1 VKSFHGSLAP
11 GLVIGGFI
19 VDLAGIQR
27 LVLQAQ
33 TKKEQDYDLLM
44 ARIKQ
49 AGAPVLS
56 LRRALSP
63 CATDRP
69 VWHARVDRPIS
80 MKILDDSPIF
90 H

>member
-1 VKSFHGSLAP
+1 
-11 GLVIGGFI
+11 
-19 VDLAGIQR
+19 LAG
-27 LVLQAQ
+27 LSLTWPEFNAWYFKLEP
-33 TKKEQDYDLLM
+33 KKEQDYDLLM